1 MCESCINYLIGTTV
15 LDKAIIFVTGMDPI
29 KGTGGGSSYIRS
41 HGRAAQAAGYE
52 PHIFCLSDRDE
63 VVSADFGF
71 VHRTYTP
78 FRSRGILRIRPNNQR
93 SFIKNWAAS
102 LVYTGYFIPF
112 NESRLAKSIIN
123 YLKGNP
129 GPHLI
134 HGFHNWGCVGLKVRE
149 QLNGSGIVVK
159 VINSFYTTGENEARL
174 KLIGAFKS
182 GTHLQMAFQSIE
194 WLWIATVAAFYERRA
209 YKNSDLVLVNYE
221 SVRRLFRQKHG
232 AGAETIKCPYAS
244 EIALTGI
251 AGPEGADLESVPGSA
266 EPLILTVSRHDPR
279 KGLDVLIRALAYLKK
294 RGVAYRACLTSGGSM
309 LESHKKLADLSGLT
323 DLHFTGWVEKVA
335 PYFKNADIFVLPSI
349 QEGSGSVS
357 MLEAMQHGLA
367 IVASD
372 IDGIPE
378 DVTNEESALLI
389 PPGDPAEL
397 SKALERLISDAGLR
411 ARLGQAA
418 RKRYLENHSPQ
429 VFIESLRG
437 IYGKFF

>member
-1 MCESCINYLIGTTV
+1 M
-15 LDKAIIFVTGMDPI
+15 DKAIIFVTGMDPI
-29 KGTGGGSSYIRS
+29 KGSGGGSSYIRS

-78 FRSRGILRIRPNNQR
+78 FRSRGILRIRPDSQG
-93 SFIKNWAAS
+93 SFIKNWVAS
-102 LVYTGYFIPF
+102 LIYTGHFIPF

-174 KLIGAFKS
+174 KLIGTFKS
-182 GTHLQMAFQSIE
+182 GTRLQMAFQSIE

-221 SVRRLFRQKHG
+221 SVRRLFKQKHG
-232 AGAETIKCPYAS
+232 AGAETRKCPYTS

-251 AGPEGADLESVPGSA
+251 ADPEGADLESAPVSA
-266 EPLILTVSRHDPR
+266 VPLILTVSRHDPR
-279 KGLDVLIRALAYLKK
+279 KGLDVLIRALADLKQ

-309 LESHKKLADLSGLT
+309 LESHKKLADLSRLT
-323 DLHFTGWVEKVA
+323 DLHFTGWVERVA
-335 PYFKNADIFVLPSI
+335 PYFKNVDIFVLPSI

-397 SKALERLISDAGLR
+397 SKALERLISDDGLR
-411 ARLGQAA
+411 TRLGQAA
-418 RKRYLENHSPQ
+418 RKRYLENHAPQ
-429 VFIESLRG
+429 VFIEALRG
-437 IYGKFF
+437 IYNKFR